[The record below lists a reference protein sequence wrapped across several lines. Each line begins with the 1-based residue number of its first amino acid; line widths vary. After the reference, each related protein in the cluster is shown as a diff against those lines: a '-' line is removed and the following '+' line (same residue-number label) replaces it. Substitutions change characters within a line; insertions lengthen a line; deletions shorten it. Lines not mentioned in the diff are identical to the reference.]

1 MTNLRVS
8 GLSSLTPVTGAAL
21 LAGVRVG
28 ICVGFITAVVVLAGC
43 GKPDPSGPT
52 QVVAKV
58 SGEEITELQVNQAL
72 ERQPGLKPEQVE
84 PVSRNIVLGLVEQE
98 IVLQKAREVKL
109 DRDQRVVQAVEALKR
124 ETIARA
130 YLDRIADG
138 ATKPAPKDVQAYYD
152 ANPALFAQRRI
163 FAFQDFS
170 MQVSA
175 DQRSG
180 IEVQLASLKSPADL
194 ETYLKEKQIPARS
207 ERTTVA
213 AENVP
218 TALLQRVGAMKL
230 GQGLIMP
237 GPAGLRV
244 LLLLGAQDSPAT
256 EAQARPAIE
265 AYLLNQRK
273 RQAIDKELATLR
285 AAAKVEFFGKFAGLA
300 ASGGA
305 SSAAAAPS
313 APALSAAPSVPASS
327 AAPAAPAPIAKAA
340 PAPAITPAPAPTPA
354 AAVTPAA
361 PSALLSPQALRGLN

>member
-8 GLSSLTPVTGAAL
+8 GLNGSATRWS
-21 LAGVRVG
+21 GV
-28 ICVGFITAVVVLAGC
+28 IAVVGSVWVLCLSGC
-43 GKPDPSGPT
+43 GKTDTSGPT

-84 PVSRNIVLGLVEQE
+84 PVSRSVVLGLVEQE
-98 IVLQKAREVKL
+98 IVLQKARELKL
-109 DRDQRVVQAVEALKR
+109 DRDPRVVQSIEALKR
-124 ETIARA
+124 ETVARA

-138 ATKPAPKDVQAYYD
+138 ATKPAPKDVQAYFD

-163 FAFQDFS
+163 YTFQDFS
-170 MQVSA
+170 MQVSPA
-175 DQRSG
+175 QRSD
-180 IEVQLASLKSPADL
+180 IEAQLVSLKSPADL

-207 ERTTVA
+207 ERSTVA

-218 TALLQRVGAMKL
+218 IVLLQRVVAMRP

-244 LLLLGAQDSPAT
+244 LLLLSAADSPT
-256 EAQARPAIE
+256 TQAQARPAIE

-273 RQAIDKELATLR
+273 RQVVDKELAALR

-300 ASGGA
+300 ASGAAVSGA
-305 SSAAAAPS
+305 S
-313 APALSAAPSVPASS
+313 APAGASASS
-327 AAPAAPAPIAKAA
+327 AAPARPATPASQIAAVSTA
-340 PAPAITPAPAPTPA
+340 PAPAPAPASALASALASASASATSGTA
-354 AAVTPAA
+354 
-361 PSALLSPQALRGLN
+361 ALLSSTALSGLK